1 MNAGEQKPRLT
12 KNLFVTGLP
21 GVGKSTLILRI
32 MNWLQESSKINI
44 VGFYTRELR
53 EQQKRLGFEIITTT
67 GQREIL
73 AHIKFNSSFMVGKY
87 GVNVEGFERTILP
100 LFEITSVSSN
110 TLFIIDE
117 IGKMECYSRKFVA
130 HVQQL
135 LDSNTPVLAT
145 IALKGSGFINAVKQ
159 RQDVNLLVLTVAN
172 REETFEKIKHWIL
185 NRVL

>member
-1 MNAGEQKPRLT
+1 MKTGEQKQMLI

-32 MNWLQESSKINI
+32 MNWLQESGKINI

-53 EQQKRLGFEIITTT
+53 EEHKRLGFEIITTT

-73 AHIKFNSSFMVGKY
+73 AHIKFKSPFMVGKY
-87 GVNVEGFERTILP
+87 GVNIEGFEHTILP
-100 LFEITSVSSN
+100 LFEIPPTSSK

-135 LDSNTPVLAT
+135 LDSTTPVLAT
-145 IALKGSGFINAVKQ
+145 IALRGSGFINAVKQ
-159 RQDVNLLVLTVAN
+159 RQDVSLLVLTVAN

-185 NRVL
+185 NSVL